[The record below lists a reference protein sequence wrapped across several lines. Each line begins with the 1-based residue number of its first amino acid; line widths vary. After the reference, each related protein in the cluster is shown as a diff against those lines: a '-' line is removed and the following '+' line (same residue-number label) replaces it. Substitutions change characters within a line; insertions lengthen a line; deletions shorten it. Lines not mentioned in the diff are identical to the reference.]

1 MFFSISKTKN
11 DSRFNNHHSIN
22 GFNISVD
29 DGWSKIT
36 TNETTLIY
44 KGYCDATNLENIVK
58 DFECDNT
65 PRYTGNFCV
74 LLIYE
79 NKVIITH
86 DIDRSFPL
94 KYYSNDVLTNLPY
107 FNDIEIEDEIWSDS
121 IVEYTN
127 DGINKI
133 FLENFYN
140 VDVSEE
146 VSFKECTDNIEK
158 ILTNKINGLSNI
170 SNSVSIFLSGGVDTT
185 MVYSLLKKHYTK
197 NINIIANE
205 SFEFTE
211 FVVKNIDVLLNH
223 SNTWGY
229 KQFHH
234 WKQKSFYATGGMG
247 DEIFLRGPTT
257 AALWCAWHNINL
269 LEELENINY
278 AYHKKYFLLDKNRKI
293 IEYYWNNKKEI
304 QKEFSNYSDLCWQ
317 ICNMVS
323 NDHQHWHLENTISW
337 TPLKDTRILKNILKL
352 PKNIIL
358 EQIIHGIIDLN
369 IISNLHPGMEKHI
382 CTHKNHNQY
391 DNLLSYQPFLEKLNN
406 A

>member
-1 MFFSISKTKN
+1 MFFSISKTTN
-11 DSRFNNHHSIN
+11 DSRFINHHLIN

-29 DGWSKIT
+29 SGWTKIT
-36 TNETTLIY
+36 TDKATLFY
-44 KGYCDATNLENIVK
+44 KGYCDSDNLGNIVT
-58 DFECDNT
+58 EVLCDIT
-65 PRYTGNFCV
+65 PRYTGNFCIIIV
-74 LLIYE
+74 YD
-79 NKVIITH
+79 NKIAITH

-94 KYYSNDVLTNLPY
+94 KYYDNDVLSNLLY
-107 FNDIEIEDEIWSDS
+107 FNDVKIENDIWSDS
-121 IVEYTN
+121 AVEYTN

-133 FLENFYN
+133 FLDNSYN

-146 VSFKECTDNIEK
+146 ISFKECTNNIEK
-158 ILTNKINGLSNI
+158 ILANKINCLNNI
-170 SNSVSIFLSGGVDTT
+170 SDSVSIFLSGGIDTT
-185 MVYSLLKKHYTK
+185 MVYSLLKKYYTK

-223 SNTWGY
+223 SSTWGY

-247 DEIFLRGPTT
+247 DEMFMRGPTT

-269 LEELENINY
+269 LKELENLDY
-278 AYHKKYFLLDKNRKI
+278 SYHKKYFLHDKNKKT
-293 IEYYWNNKKEI
+293 IEHFWNNKKQI
-304 QKEFSNYSDLCWQ
+304 QKEFTSYSDLCWQ
-317 ICNMVS
+317 ICNIIS

-358 EQIIHGIIDLN
+358 GQIIHGIIDLN
-369 IISNLHPGMEKHI
+369 IISSLYPGIEKNI

-391 DNLLSYQPFLEKLNN
+391 DNLLSYQPFLEKLKN